1 MKEASDRNRVL
12 YRPIGRYLAWA
23 DDSALQSQTFESL
36 NQEDVKF
43 KAHLVQCQTSML
55 VRLLGWSYDTMLCAQ
70 DVDLGTGLLCEV
82 MEVLFN
88 SLMVMGI

>member
-1 MKEASDRNRVL
+1 MKEASDRNCVL
-12 YRPIGRYLAWA
+12 YRPIDRYLAWA

-36 NQEDVKF
+36 NQEDGKF
-43 KAHLVQCQTSML
+43 KARLVQCQTSML
-55 VRLLGWSYDTMLCAQ
+55 VRLLGWSCNTMLCAQ

>member
-1 MKEASDRNRVL
+1 
-12 YRPIGRYLAWA
+12 
-23 DDSALQSQTFESL
+23 
-36 NQEDVKF
+36 
-43 KAHLVQCQTSML
+43 
-55 VRLLGWSYDTMLCAQ
+55 MLCAQ